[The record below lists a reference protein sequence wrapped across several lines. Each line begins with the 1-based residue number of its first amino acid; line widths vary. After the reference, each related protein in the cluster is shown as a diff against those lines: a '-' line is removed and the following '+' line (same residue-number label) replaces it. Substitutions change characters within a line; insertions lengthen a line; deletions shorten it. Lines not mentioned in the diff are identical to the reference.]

1 MRVISGKAGGRR
13 LEGPPSDSTR
23 PMTDRVREALFS
35 SLAWRVPD
43 SAVLDLYA
51 GIGSIGLEA
60 LSRGA
65 GSVVFVERDRRVAKV
80 LQDNVDTVG
89 LGGKIV
95 IQDVEAFLQGRPTG
109 SEPFDL
115 VFVDPPYALPLASCV
130 TLVEQLA
137 SHMRPGA
144 IAVLHRRSRGE
155 EPKPAGFAL
164 EWNRQ
169 YGGSDV
175 WRFERTESA

>member
-1 MRVISGKAGGRR
+1 MRVIAGKARGRR

-51 GIGSIGLEA
+51 GTGSIGLEA

-65 GSVVFVERDRRVAKV
+65 DSVVFVERDRRVAQV
-80 LQDNVDTVG
+80 LKRNVDTVG
-89 LGGKIV
+89 LGGEVV
-95 IQDVEAFLQGRPTG
+95 IQDALAFVQGRPSEG
-109 SEPFDL
+109 EPFDL
-115 VFVDPPYALPLASCV
+115 VFVDPPYAMPLASCV
-130 TLVEQLA
+130 TLLEQIA

-144 IAVLHRRSRGE
+144 IAVLHRRGGGD
-155 EPKPAGFAL
+155 EPAPTGFTL

-169 YGGSDV
+169 YGRSDV

>member
-1 MRVISGKAGGRR
+1 MRVISGKARGRR

-43 SAVLDLYA
+43 SVVLDLYA

-65 GSVVFVERDRRVAKV
+65 GSVVFVERDRRVAQV
-80 LQDNVDTVG
+80 LQRNVDKIG
-89 LGGKIV
+89 LGGDIV
-95 IQDVEAFLQGRPTG
+95 IQDVEAFVHSRPSGTD
-109 SEPFDL
+109 PFDL
-115 VFVDPPYALPLASCV
+115 VFVDPPYAVPLASCV
-130 TLVEQLA
+130 TLLEQLA

-144 IAVLHRRSRGE
+144 IAVLHRRGGGDQ
-155 EPKPAGFAL
+155 PMPTGFDL

-169 YGGSDV
+169 YGGSEV